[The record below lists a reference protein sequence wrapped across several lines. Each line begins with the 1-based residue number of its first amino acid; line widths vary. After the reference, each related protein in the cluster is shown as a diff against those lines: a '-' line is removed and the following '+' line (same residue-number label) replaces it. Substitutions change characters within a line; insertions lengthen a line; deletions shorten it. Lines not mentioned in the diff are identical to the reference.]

1 MKIAKLPLA
10 DRLGRLASDQP
21 AYPEWA
27 AAIVQHIAN
36 MPITSYMENCAAE
49 LDQLREILEL
59 TPEQV
64 RGMTYSDMAARISKW
79 YTSYSADAPQ
89 RYAAALRAVELLAAP
104 LLREYQM
111 CMPPSEYDG
120 DFEEV

>member
-1 MKIAKLPLA
+1 MKITKLPLT
-10 DRLGRLASDQP
+10 DRLGRLANDQP

-27 AAIVQHIAN
+27 AAIVQRIAN
-36 MPITSYMENCAAE
+36 TPITSYMAGCPTE
-49 LDQLREILEL
+49 LDQLKELLGL

-64 RGMTYSDMAARISKW
+64 NGMTYSDMAARINKW
-79 YTSYSADAPQ
+79 YTSYTADAPQ

-111 CMPPSEYDG
+111 CMPLSDYDG

>member
-10 DRLGRLASDQP
+10 DRLGRLANDQP

-27 AAIVQHIAN
+27 AAIVQRIAG
-36 MPITSYMENCAAE
+36 MPITSYMAGCPAE
-49 LDQLREILEL
+49 LDQLKELLGL

-64 RGMTYSDMAARISKW
+64 SGMTYSDMAAHISKW

-111 CMPPSEYDG
+111 YMPPSEYDG